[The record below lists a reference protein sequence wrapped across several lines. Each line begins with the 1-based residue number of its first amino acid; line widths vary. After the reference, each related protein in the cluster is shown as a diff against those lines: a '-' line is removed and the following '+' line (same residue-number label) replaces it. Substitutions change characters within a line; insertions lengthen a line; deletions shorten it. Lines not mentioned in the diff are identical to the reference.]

1 MKVAFVHSIS
11 FVYEKDGEEMQVM
24 KQTFRLGEALITKKP
39 GCSEVLT
46 LKDKYQYELIRNFCI
61 AIDYDA
67 MRDYGS
73 PLSLCLIGFCS
84 NPGGLMIRINGV
96 PMRNINYQD
105 FPSGESYEDSEL
117 TEEDIEEGIRCS
129 NL

>member
-24 KQTFRLGEALITKKP
+24 KQDFRLGEAVITKNP
-39 GCSEVLT
+39 RMSEVLT
-46 LKDKYQYELIRNFCI
+46 LKDKWHYDLIHSFCT
-61 AIDYDA
+61 AVNYNT

-73 PLSLCLIGFCS
+73 PLSLCLIGFIT

-96 PMRNINYQD
+96 PMRNIVYQD
-105 FPSGESYEDSEL
+105 WPGETLSEGL
-117 TEEDIEEGIRCS
+117 TEEDIEEGIKCS

>member
-24 KQTFRLGEALITKKP
+24 KQTFRFGEAVIMKNP
-39 GCSEVLT
+39 RCSEVLT
-46 LKDKYQYELIRNFCI
+46 LKDKYQYDLIHNFCT
-61 AIDYDA
+61 AVNYDT

-73 PLSLCLIGFCS
+73 PLSLCLIGFIT

-96 PMRNINYQD
+96 PMRDIVYQD
-105 FPSGESYEDSEL
+105 YPNGDLNEEPEL

>member
-24 KQTFRLGEALITKKP
+24 KQDFCLGETTITKIP
-39 GCSEVLT
+39 HMSEVLT
-46 LKDKYQYELIRNFCI
+46 LKNKWHYDLIHNFCT
-61 AIDYDA
+61 AINYDT

-73 PLSLCLIGFCS
+73 PLSLCLIGFIT

-96 PMRNINYQD
+96 PMRNIAYQD
-105 FPSGESYEDSEL
+105 WPDETLSEDL
-117 TEEDIEEGIRCS
+117 TEKDIEEGIRCS